1 MNMSKRIQAFWL
13 AVIMAFLLC
22 CTAFA
27 ENMPGVATGNDLPAI
42 TEEPPVPTETATKM
56 PVQDAA
62 TEKPTPT
69 EQPTPAAEDEA
80 EPPVETEIT
89 KTQTTEEPTVTPP
102 APLPAQA
109 GDFVSVTT
117 NTRVFLDVDDT
128 LEALSLGVFVR
139 NAVVQVDV
147 VEQDTESRAW
157 YRVRYLYGDDYA
169 DGTLKWTAEGLTYV
183 LAEETKST
191 DAQALT
197 VTDYAF
203 ATRPAG
209 AARAHRASTMDGFS
223 LKNIHGTMGSFVVG
237 QTGVH
242 GSSGKDSDYSGYPLL
257 T

>member
-1 MNMSKRIQAFWL
+1 MYKSKRIQAFWL
-13 AVIMAFLLC
+13 AVIMAFLPC

-27 ENMPGVATGNDLPAI
+27 ENMPGVATDNDLPAI
-42 TEEPPVPTETATKM
+42 TEEPPTPTETATAV
-56 PVQDAA
+56 PTLDAA
-62 TEKPTPT
+62 TEEPTPV
-69 EQPTPAAEDEA
+69 AEDETI
-80 EPPVETEIT
+80 PPIEVE
-89 KTQTTEEPTVTPP
+89 TTEESTDTPP
-102 APLPAQA
+102 ALLLAQA

-117 NTRVFLDVDDT
+117 GTRVFLGVDDT
-128 LEALSLGVFVR
+128 LEALALGVFVKD
-139 NAVVQVDV
+139 AVVQVDA
-147 VEQDTESRAW
+147 VEQDTVGRAW

-169 DGTLKWTAEGLTYV
+169 DGTLKWTAEGLSYV
-183 LAEETKST
+183 LAEETQPT

-209 AARAHRASTMDGFS
+209 TARAHRASTMDGFS

>member
-13 AVIMAFLLC
+13 AVIMAFLPC

-27 ENMPGVATGNDLPAI
+27 EAMPGVATGNDLPAI
-42 TEEPPVPTETATKM
+42 TEEPPVPTETATEM
-56 PVQDAA
+56 PTLDAA
-62 TEKPTPT
+62 TEQPETT
-69 EQPTPAAEDEA
+69 EQPTPATEDETAPPIETA
-80 EPPVETEIT
+80 E
-89 KTQTTEEPTVTPP
+89 TQTTEEPTVTPP

-128 LEALSLGVFVR
+128 LEALSLGMFVR

-183 LAEETKST
+183 LAEETQPT
-191 DAQALT
+191 DAQA
-197 VTDYAF
+197 
-203 ATRPAG
+203 
-209 AARAHRASTMDGFS
+209 
-223 LKNIHGTMGSFVVG
+223 
-237 QTGVH
+237 
-242 GSSGKDSDYSGYPLL
+242 
-257 T
+257 